1 MDQRTEKALATRRL
15 VVQAVVR
22 AFHSHRELTKKELVD
37 ACQVVK
43 LDAAWFSKLVQA
55 GIIKSTRGRNATYTL
70 ATSNVN
76 ILTNMETYVKR
87 MHNHQVEAWNERR
100 RQAKITDYR
109 REIKRLKAI
118 IMSMGGTY

>member
-1 MDQRTEKALATRRL
+1 MDQRTEKALTARKL

-87 MHNHQVEAWNERR
+87 MHNDQVEAWNEKR
-100 RQAKITDYR
+100 RQAKIVDYK
-109 REIKRLKAI
+109 REIRRLKAI
-118 IMSMGGTY
+118 ITSMGGTY